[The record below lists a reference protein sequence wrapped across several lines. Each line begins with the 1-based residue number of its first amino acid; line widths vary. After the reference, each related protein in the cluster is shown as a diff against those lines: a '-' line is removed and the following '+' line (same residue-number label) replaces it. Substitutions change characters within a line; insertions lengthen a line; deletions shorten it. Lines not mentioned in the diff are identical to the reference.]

1 MGIVKK
7 RLAVNN
13 PRDIRTRYVVDGV
26 YIIPTKKQAQNFQ
39 KLKVKKK
46 RRKK

>member
-13 PRDIRTRYVVDGV
+13 PRDIRTQFVVDGV
-26 YIIPTKKQAQNFQ
+26 FIFPTKKAAQNFQ
-39 KLKVKKK
+39 MK